1 MSAPVPYSQY
11 TPYDPTS
18 HLLLTPDDRDAPAR
32 VARLRELG
40 IADVPVPEF
49 DEFAANL
56 ARITNAPYA
65 MVNFIDENRQYF
77 AGLYAAGQST
87 VEMQPVPQQ
96 EPVGREMTRDQGY
109 CPHVVV
115 RKKALVLEDVC
126 DYPRFAGN
134 RVVDE
139 IGIRSYMGAPLID
152 SKTGIALGTICVVD
166 TDTHPWGRAGLATIK
181 SMAQELADRIQAGE
195 GRRRH

>member
-1 MSAPVPYSQY
+1 MSAPVPYIQ
-11 TPYDPTS
+11 PQFDPTR
-18 HLLLTPDDRDAPAR
+18 HLLLTPEDPDAPAR
-32 VARLRELG
+32 VARLHALG
-40 IADVPVPEF
+40 IGNLPVPEF
-49 DEFAANL
+49 DEFASNL
-56 ARITNAPYA
+56 AHTTNAPYA

-77 AGLYAAGQST
+77 AGLYAAGQP
-87 VEMQPVPQQ
+87 VMELQPAPQESQ
-96 EPVGREMTRDQGY
+96 VGREMTRDQGY

-152 SKTGIALGTICVVD
+152 WKTGIALGTICVVD
-166 TDTHPWGRAGLATIK
+166 TDTHPWGREGLATIK
-181 SMAQELADRIQAGE
+181 SMAQQLVERIHEMEDRSGI
-195 GRRRH
+195 